1 MFEIDQK
8 LVKVR
13 AVTNVPEFKGERR
26 EHACSVKFEF
36 TTDNTV
42 LDEFEPGLRKAF
54 YEKDNGK
61 TKTGDDGQQELSLP
75 RQDLDLTARKLIGI
89 HMPLKVKKEF
99 AGYELV
105 YHCGATEESFIKLGE
120 VGLSDFSFDLQQG
133 GSVLVVFNAYSKPSA
148 DVQGRIDHMAQ
159 TEIEITLR
167 APTAKQEDL
176 VEKASK
182 SRKKTAAEKVG
193 GSDDP
198 FAHSDLAQD
207 HTRIDGEQSAR
218 DGSHWPFPASVGTEQ
233 QPDGEDEVH
242 PPEDAGTA
250 WPSEDGDPVP
260 EEDEEQS

>member
-42 LDEFEPGLRKAF
+42 LEEFEPGLRKAF

-61 TKTGDDGQQELSLP
+61 AKTGDDGQQELSLP
-75 RQDLDLTARKLIGI
+75 RQDLDLTARKLLGI
-89 HMPLKVKKEF
+89 QMPLKIKKEM
-99 AGYELV
+99 AGYELT
-105 YHCGATEESFIKLGE
+105 YHCGATEQSFIKLGE

-148 DVQGRIDHMAQ
+148 DVQGRIDHLAQ
-159 TEIEITLR
+159 TEVEITLR

-176 VEKASK
+176 VEKASRP
-182 SRKKTAAEKVG
+182 RKKSLEEKK
-193 GSDDP
+193 SDDP

-207 HTRIDGEQSAR
+207 HTRIDSAQSA
-218 DGSHWPFPASVGTEQ
+218 GAGEHWPFPSSVGDGGEQ
-233 QPDGEDEVH
+233 QAGGEDEVH

-250 WPSEDGDPVP
+250 WPDGHGNLVP
-260 EEDEEQS
+260 EPDAE

>member
-13 AVTNVPEFKGERR
+13 AVTNVPEFKGEKR

-42 LDEFEPGLRKAF
+42 LDVFEPGLRKAF

-61 TKTGDDGQQELSLP
+61 AKTGDDGQQELSLP
-75 RQDLDLTARKLIGI
+75 RQDLDLIARKLLGI
-89 HMPLKVKKEF
+89 QMPLKVKKEF

-105 YHCGATEESFIKLGE
+105 YHCGASEESFIKLGE

-159 TEIEITLR
+159 TEIEVSLR
-167 APTAKQEDL
+167 APTAKQTDL
-176 VEKASK
+176 VEEANKGKSSK
-182 SRKKTAAEKVG
+182 KKTAAEKIAEEG
-193 GSDDP
+193 DP
-198 FAHSDLAQD
+198 LAGSDLAQD
-207 HTRIDGEQSAR
+207 DTRIEST
-218 DGSHWPFPASVGTEQ
+218 PVEEKPA
-233 QPDGEDEVH
+233 
-242 PPEDAGTA
+242 
-250 WPSEDGDPVP
+250 
-260 EEDEEQS
+260 EEKPAEEQPQS